1 MLSKKL
7 AIKIGYEECT
17 RDFATRIYTLLLNTA
32 LWFSSLHIIKGVV
45 NIFIVHISFR
55 AQNCRQ
61 NIEYASNPKSKTA
74 FHNSQKIGLDS
85 NTVMF

>member
-1 MLSKKL
+1 MLLKNL

-45 NIFIVHISFR
+45 NIFVVHISFR

-61 NIEYASNPKSKTA
+61 NIEYASNPKLL
-74 FHNSQKIGLDS
+74 FIIPQKIGLDS